1 MGRKWLL
8 TLLVGIMLVLHLP
21 IQDVQAEE
29 KTTGLDDI
37 SGHWAEQAISELYKQ
52 GIVKGK
58 EDGKFYPDQPITRA
72 ELVTLFLKAKG
83 ITPYQG
89 SQTIFADISL
99 QSWLH
104 PFATTAYRLGIVNG
118 SPRQGN
124 LYFDQQQTVERQEFI
139 TLLLRAKGD
148 SGRVNQ
154 LRWSTTIQTLNKY
167 PDTHEIDSWG
177 QREFAYAL
185 NKNIAT
191 PTDDQLLEPTK
202 LVTRAEAANYTYENI
217 VAPRLAYS
225 RTEKP
230 VPFQYKRQLT
240 VQTTAYT
247 GSVNVEKSFIGAP
260 LRVGT
265 VAVDPNV
272 IALGSHLYIEGYG
285 YAIAADIGG
294 AVKNNHVDVFLP
306 SLEAAKAYGRQK
318 DTKVYVLD

>member
-1 MGRKWLL
+1 M
-8 TLLVGIMLVLHLP
+8 
-21 IQDVQAEE
+21 
-29 KTTGLDDI
+29 
-37 SGHWAEQAISELYKQ
+37 
-52 GIVKGK
+52 
-58 EDGKFYPDQPITRA
+58 
-72 ELVTLFLKAKG
+72 
-83 ITPYQG
+83 
-89 SQTIFADISL
+89 
-99 QSWLH
+99 
-104 PFATTAYRLGIVNG
+104 GIVNG
-118 SPRQGN
+118 TPRQGN

-167 PDTHEIDSWG
+167 PDNQEIDSWG

-191 PTDDQLLEPTK
+191 PTDDQLLEPSK

-230 VPFQYKRQLT
+230 VPFQYRRQLT

-247 GSVNVEKSFIGAP
+247 GLVNVGKSFIGAP